1 MSPNDSSDMNE
12 NVYKSDAKPEKK
24 QGGAH
29 AKAAQSAYMQRSSR
43 MRKVLIVVICVLL
56 VLLLAGI
63 GFFGFKIF
71 QSRRRTPRCSR
82 RRGLRRQHDHRRR
95 RGQRRIRQHVEEDDR
110 PRPGGAAL
118 GTPRRRPSPCC
129 STAPRSPAPWRSTRR
144 RQPGAPRASGG
155 ACRRRAVRLAQR
167 HAYRVPEPERGR
179 QAVIESGYS
188 AATSSLGYGS
198 VSFTDAV
205 QNEHIVEETLAEAGL
220 TVSYGTAQLP
230 EDKMLYS
237 TYDTDGTTLVKEYCS
252 FNGTGMADGVEHG
265 WDAILSY
272 DYSVANATDNLNDTI
287 RTIYIYIS

>member
-1 MSPNDSSDMNE
+1 MSPNDPSGMNE

-43 MRKVLIVVICVLL
+43 MRKVLIVVIVLL

-71 QSRRRTPRCSR
+71 QSAQDAAVQQTQVSDVNAITAEGDAGDDSSANTSKKTTVPDLVGLLGHTQEEAIAMLQHGAEVTRSMEVNEEGNPVRLELQVALADEPSDSR
-82 RRGLRRQHDHRRR
+82 S
-95 RGQRRIRQHVEEDDR
+95 
-110 PRPGGAAL
+110 
-118 GTPRRRPSPCC
+118 GTPTVYLSLNE
-129 STAPRSPAPWRSTRR
+129 
-144 RQPGAPRASGG
+144 GG
-155 ACRRRAVRLAQR
+155 
-167 HAYRVPEPERGR
+167 
-179 QAVIESGYS
+179 VIIETGYS

-220 TVSYGTAQLP
+220 TVNYGTAQLP
-230 EDKMLYS
+230 EDKMQYS
-237 TYDTDGTTLVKEYCS
+237 TYDTDGTTLIKEYCS
-252 FNGTGMADGVEHG
+252 FNGTGMADGVEHA

-287 RTIYIYIS
+287 RTIYIYVS

>member
-1 MSPNDSSDMNE
+1 MSPNDTPNTNE

-43 MRKVLIVVICVLL
+43 MRKVLIVVIVLL

-71 QSRRRTPRCSR
+71 QSAQDAAVQQTQVSDVNAITAEGDAGDDSSANTSKKTTVPDLVGLLGHTQEEAIAMLQHGAEVTRSMEVNEEGNPVRLELQVALADEPSDSR
-82 RRGLRRQHDHRRR
+82 S
-95 RGQRRIRQHVEEDDR
+95 
-110 PRPGGAAL
+110 
-118 GTPRRRPSPCC
+118 GTPTVYLSLNE
-129 STAPRSPAPWRSTRR
+129 
-144 RQPGAPRASGG
+144 GG
-155 ACRRRAVRLAQR
+155 
-167 HAYRVPEPERGR
+167 
-179 QAVIESGYS
+179 VIIETGYS

-220 TVSYGTAQLP
+220 TVNYGTAQLP
-230 EDKMLYS
+230 EDKMQYS
-237 TYDTDGTTLVKEYCS
+237 TYDTDGTTLIKEYCS
-252 FNGTGMADGVEHG
+252 FNGTGMADGVEHA

-287 RTIYIYIS
+287 RTIYIYVS

>member
-1 MSPNDSSDMNE
+1 MSPNDPSSMNE
-12 NVYKSDAKPEKK
+12 NVYKSDAKPDKK

-43 MRKVLIVVICVLL
+43 MRKVLIVVIVLL

-71 QSRRRTPRCSR
+71 QSAQDAAVQQTQVSDANTITEGDAGNDASANTSKKTTVPDLVGLLGHTQEEAIAMLQHGAEVTRSMEVNEEGNPVRLELQVALADEPSDSR
-82 RRGLRRQHDHRRR
+82 S
-95 RGQRRIRQHVEEDDR
+95 
-110 PRPGGAAL
+110 
-118 GTPRRRPSPCC
+118 GTPTVYLSLNE
-129 STAPRSPAPWRSTRR
+129 
-144 RQPGAPRASGG
+144 GG
-155 ACRRRAVRLAQR
+155 
-167 HAYRVPEPERGR
+167 
-179 QAVIESGYS
+179 VIIETGYS

-252 FNGTGMADGVEHG
+252 FNGTGMAGGVEHG

>member
-1 MSPNDSSDMNE
+1 MSPNDPSSMNE
-12 NVYKSDAKPEKK
+12 NVYKSDAKPDKK

-43 MRKVLIVVICVLL
+43 MRKVLIVVIVLL

-71 QSRRRTPRCSR
+71 QSAQDAAVQQTQVSDVNTITEGDAGNDASANTSKKTTVPDLVGLLGHTQEEAIAMLQHGAEVTRSMEVNEEGNPVRLELQVALADEPSDSR
-82 RRGLRRQHDHRRR
+82 S
-95 RGQRRIRQHVEEDDR
+95 
-110 PRPGGAAL
+110 
-118 GTPRRRPSPCC
+118 GTPTVYLSLNE
-129 STAPRSPAPWRSTRR
+129 
-144 RQPGAPRASGG
+144 GG
-155 ACRRRAVRLAQR
+155 
-167 HAYRVPEPERGR
+167 
-179 QAVIESGYS
+179 VIIETGYS

>member
-1 MSPNDSSDMNE
+1 MSPNDPSSMNE
-12 NVYKSDAKPEKK
+12 NVYKTDAKPEKK
-24 QGGAH
+24 KGGAH

-43 MRKVLIVVICVLL
+43 MRKVLIVVIVLL

-71 QSRRRTPRCSR
+71 QSAQDAAVQQTQVSDANTITEGDAGNDASANTSKKTTVPDLVGLLGHTQEEAVAMLQHGAEVTRSMEVNEEGNPVRLELQVALADEPSDSR
-82 RRGLRRQHDHRRR
+82 S
-95 RGQRRIRQHVEEDDR
+95 
-110 PRPGGAAL
+110 
-118 GTPRRRPSPCC
+118 GTPTVYLSLNE
-129 STAPRSPAPWRSTRR
+129 
-144 RQPGAPRASGG
+144 GG
-155 ACRRRAVRLAQR
+155 
-167 HAYRVPEPERGR
+167 
-179 QAVIESGYS
+179 VIIETGYS

-287 RTIYIYIS
+287 RTIYIYVS

>member
-1 MSPNDSSDMNE
+1 MSPNDPSSMNE
-12 NVYKSDAKPEKK
+12 NVYKSDAKPDKK

-43 MRKVLIVVICVLL
+43 MRKVLIVVIVLL

-71 QSRRRTPRCSR
+71 QSAQDAAVQQTQVSDANTITEGDAGNDASANTSKKTTVPDLVGLLGHTQEEAIAMLQHGAEVTRSMEVNEEGNPVRLELQVALADEPSDSR
-82 RRGLRRQHDHRRR
+82 S
-95 RGQRRIRQHVEEDDR
+95 
-110 PRPGGAAL
+110 
-118 GTPRRRPSPCC
+118 GTPTVYLSLNE
-129 STAPRSPAPWRSTRR
+129 
-144 RQPGAPRASGG
+144 GG
-155 ACRRRAVRLAQR
+155 
-167 HAYRVPEPERGR
+167 
-179 QAVIESGYS
+179 VIIETGYS